1 MEYSLDEGWSDA
13 SDYLF
18 CYNGSSNPTTIK
30 NNASAFMCALIKDPA
45 FAAAVLDDKKD
56 DGGERKLGTHS
67 MRKFAA
73 TFAKMC
79 GCSKDEIDYR
89 FRWKCRR
96 MQDRYIEGSIP
107 WPDAK
112 VAAALC
118 KHGPITYQVKEES
131 KVSETWLL
139 THVVPNIYKQYSKT
153 TSLILGRALLW
164 RIMDPDQS
172 AVLPKPM
179 VTRVRH
185 LYQAI
190 DGNQLTPE
198 ENPIARVPISLHQI
212 DGKLIV
218 TTLEDEMDDDGTN
231 PDGTPMTE
239 EQHFNRRKRKYG
251 GDAIE
256 RRMRNRRSD
265 NEQLSTLT
273 SQVLHL
279 RNENKQL
286 KLELEAS
293 SARTQDAIKV
303 VNRNVRQLMRSSAV
317 GGGVR
322 RGAAVPLTITTRSQ
336 NNAIL
341 MDRPKSLHM
350 LWNEYMFGIGGS
362 KPAKEY
368 TPQESHGVKNKDKFN
383 MRKQFWLKCAEMVNA
398 GWNAEEAINQFYQ
411 VYNHGHY
418 RCQNLTQILKAIKK
432 DARAKPPT
440 FANSLCVLP
449 SR

>member
-1 MEYSLDEGWSDA
+1 MY
-13 SDYLF
+13 
-18 CYNGSSNPTTIK
+18 
-30 NNASAFMCALIKDPA
+30 
-45 FAAAVLDDKKD
+45 
-56 DGGERKLGTHS
+56 
-67 MRKFAA
+67 
-73 TFAKMC
+73 
-79 GCSKDEIDYR
+79 
-89 FRWKCRR
+89 
-96 MQDRYIEGSIP
+96 
-107 WPDAK
+107 
-112 VAAALC
+112 
-118 KHGPITYQVKEES
+118 
-131 KVSETWLL
+131 
-139 THVVPNIYKQYSKT
+139 
-153 TSLILGRALLW
+153 
-164 RIMDPDQS
+164 
-172 AVLPKPM
+172 
-179 VTRVRH
+179 
-185 LYQAI
+185 
-190 DGNQLTPE
+190 
-198 ENPIARVPISLHQI
+198 
-212 DGKLIV
+212 GKLIV

-239 EQHFNRRKRKYG
+239 EQQLNRRKRKYG
-251 GDAIE
+251 GDATE

-286 KLELEAS
+286 KVELEAS
-293 SARTQDAIKV
+293 TAKLQHAVKV
-303 VNRNVRQLMRSSAV
+303 VNRNVQQLMRSSAV

-368 TPQESHGVKNKDKFN
+368 TPQESHGVKNKDKYN
-383 MRKQFWLKCAEMVNA
+383 MRKQFWLKCAEMVHA
-398 GWNAEEAINQFYQ
+398 GWDANEAINQFYQ

-418 RCQNLTQILKAIKK
+418 LCQNLTQILKAIKK

>member
-30 NNASAFMCALIKDPA
+30 NNAAAFMCALIKDPA
-45 FAAAVLDDKKD
+45 FAAAVLDDNKD
-56 DGGERKLGTHS
+56 DGVRKLGTHS

-79 GCSKDEIDYR
+79 GCSKDKIDYQ

-131 KVSETWLL
+131 KVSETWIL
-139 THVVPNIYKQYSKT
+139 THVVPNIYKHYSKT

-185 LYQAI
+185 LYQGI

-198 ENPIARVPISLHQI
+198 ENPIARVPISLHQV

-218 TTLEDEMDDDGTN
+218 TTLEDEMDDDGT
-231 PDGTPMTE
+231 
-239 EQHFNRRKRKYG
+239 
-251 GDAIE
+251 
-256 RRMRNRRSD
+256 
-265 NEQLSTLT
+265 
-273 SQVLHL
+273 VL
-279 RNENKQL
+279 
-286 KLELEAS
+286 
-293 SARTQDAIKV
+293 
-303 VNRNVRQLMRSSAV
+303 
-317 GGGVR
+317 
-322 RGAAVPLTITTRSQ
+322 
-336 NNAIL
+336 IL
-341 MDRPKSLHM
+341 M
-350 LWNEYMFGIGGS
+350 
-362 KPAKEY
+362 
-368 TPQESHGVKNKDKFN
+368 
-383 MRKQFWLKCAEMVNA
+383 
-398 GWNAEEAINQFYQ
+398 
-411 VYNHGHY
+411 
-418 RCQNLTQILKAIKK
+418 
-432 DARAKPPT
+432 
-440 FANSLCVLP
+440 VLL
-449 SR
+449 